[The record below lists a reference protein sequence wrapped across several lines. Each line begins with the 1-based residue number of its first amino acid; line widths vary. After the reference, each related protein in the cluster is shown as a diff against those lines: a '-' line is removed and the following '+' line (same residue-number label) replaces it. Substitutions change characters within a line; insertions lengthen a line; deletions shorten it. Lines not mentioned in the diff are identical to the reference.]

1 MRVRTSRTP
10 GPFRLLVT
18 AAAAI
23 ALLAGC
29 AGNADPEPNETQA
42 TQTAEPTFDP
52 NGGAEANKAFFD
64 ATLKG
69 MLADNDKA
77 SSHDFVDTLVDA
89 GFDKSQMEVTFDKT
103 TIDLDTDYIIVSV
116 KMPDDQCLIGQRG
129 SKGYAS
135 MVAEPMSTGKCL
147 IGKTQD
153 IDW

>member
-1 MRVRTSRTP
+1 MSPSRTP
-10 GPFRLLVT
+10 GVVRLLGT
-18 AAAAI
+18 ALAAAA
-23 ALLAGC
+23 LLTGC
-29 AGNADPEPNETQA
+29 SFGGDPQPVESEGA

-64 ATLKG
+64 ITLKA
-69 MLADNDKA
+69 MLSDNDKA
-77 SSHDFVDTLVDA
+77 SSHDFVDTLADA

-103 TIDLDTDYIIVSV
+103 TIDLDADYIIVSV
-116 KMPDDQCLIGQRG
+116 KMPDGQCLIGQRS

-135 MVAEPMSTGKCL
+135 IVAEPMSTGKCL

>member
-10 GPFRLLVT
+10 GVIRLL
-18 AAAAI
+18 AI
-23 ALLAGC
+23 AGVATAVLAGC
-29 AGNADPEPNETQA
+29 STTSDPTPDETQA

-52 NGGAEANKAFFD
+52 NGGAEANKPFFD
-64 ATLKG
+64 QTLKA

-77 SSHDFVDTLVDA
+77 SSHDFVDTLTDA

-103 TIDLDTDYIIVSV
+103 TIDLDADYIIVSV
-116 KMPDDQCLIGQRG
+116 KMPDGQCLIGQRS

-135 MVAEPMSTGKCL
+135 IVAEPMSTGKCL

>member
-1 MRVRTSRTP
+1 MSPSRAP
-10 GPFRLLVT
+10 GVIRLLGTSLAV
-18 AAAAI
+18 A
-23 ALLAGC
+23 ALLTGC
-29 AGNADPEPNETQA
+29 SFGSDPQPVETQGA

-64 ATLKG
+64 KTLKA

-77 SSHDFVDTLVDA
+77 SSHDFVDTLADA

-103 TIDLDTDYIIVSV
+103 TIDLDADYIIVSV
-116 KMPDDQCLIGQRG
+116 KMPDGQCLIGQRS

-135 MVAEPMSTGKCL
+135 IVAEPMSTGKCL